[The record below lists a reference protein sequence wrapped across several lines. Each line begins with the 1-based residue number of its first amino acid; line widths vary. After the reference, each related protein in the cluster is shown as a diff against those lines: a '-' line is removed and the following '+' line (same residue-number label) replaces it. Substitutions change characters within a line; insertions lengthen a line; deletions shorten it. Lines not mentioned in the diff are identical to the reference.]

1 MAEDPRI
8 LTFSVPLVSGT
19 TTHFRIQFGS
29 DLEDWTLLK
38 IGGATDLAVAL
49 LTGRTYVLDGV
60 NATDDDNNNKAAAS
74 TPPNWYRVQ
83 LKSASGYGA
92 WGEPFVFPSLADFL
106 HNLRHQLQDP
116 ALIGGTDLL
125 PAEAYRMRVQSAI
138 EAFERVQPRE
148 TSQLF
153 SLTSGD
159 YTYSLPDEWAT
170 GYSRVSR
177 IEYPAD
183 ETPRRFYK
191 PDAVFADEQQS
202 EWRFRRISP
211 GESETARLYFRTR
224 HKRDGS
230 SIPASYFQSVLL
242 WAVGDCAE
250 ALRLKYTQFGD
261 FTIGA
266 DYTDPGKERLKS
278 WADLAKTAKAQAE
291 KMWGQPATGVRAR
304 VPHYEDHG
312 RIPDSVRG
320 GW

>member
-191 PDAVFADEQQS
+191 SDAVFADEQQS
-202 EWRFRRISP
+202 EWR
-211 GESETARLYFRTR
+211 
-224 HKRDGS
+224 DGAALLPH
-230 SIPASYFQSVLL
+230 PAQAGRQQHPRVLL
-242 WAVGDCAE
+242 PERAPVGGGGLRRGAAAQVHPVRRLHYRRGLHRSGQGAVEELGGSREDRE
-250 ALRLKYTQFGD
+250 GPGRED
-261 FTIGA
+261 VGA
-266 DYTDPGKERLKS
+266 AGHGCS
-278 WADLAKTAKAQAE
+278 
-291 KMWGQPATGVRAR
+291 RAR
-304 VPHYEDHG
+304 PAL
-312 RIPDSVRG
+312 
-320 GW
+320 